1 LATATLV
8 IWPSCKLYSS
18 NRRITCGNLSCKS
31 TRPSYATEPPRG
43 CGRAGDVYLI
53 DNGTG
58 MLPMRDWSGLAESLG
73 M

>member
-1 LATATLV
+1 
-8 IWPSCKLYSS
+8 
-18 NRRITCGNLSCKS
+18 
-31 TRPSYATEPPRG
+31 
-43 CGRAGDVYLI
+43 VYLI